1 MAHSVVVQE
10 LNLSKS
16 DMQSIYRK
24 GLVFQVSLKS
34 REAEKILQQR
44 TELMD
49 YYKMDA
55 SGLMKHLIAKEH
67 YVIRRQLNLV

>member
-1 MAHSVVVQE
+1 MIHPAVIQE
-10 LNLSKS
+10 FNLSKS
-16 DMQSIYRK
+16 NMQSIYRK

-44 TELMD
+44 NEVMD
-49 YYKMDA
+49 YYKLDA

-67 YVIRRQLNLV
+67 YAIRRELNLV